1 MAPKRKHSTYP
12 DQPNKLRKISASCTT
27 TGLKEPADAKHGV
40 LSSYYRRVLSLRD
53 FLLFR
58 LPRTSRARRR
68 KVLAFRGPLDC
79 KNQSFLDT
87 TLIGILQYPKP
98 VVIEARKR
106 DLMVFTQTQ
115 RRLIH
120 NSHDRALGF
129 DISEV
134 CRNIHSW
141 VV

>member
-98 VVIEARKR
+98 VVIEARKQ
-106 DLMVFTQTQ
+106 DLVAFTQTRQ
-115 RRLIH
+115 GLTH
-120 NSHDRALGF
+120 KGHGRASGF

-134 CRNIHSW
+134 CGYSYSW
-141 VV
+141 VA